1 MASQRVQGECTC
13 RGEGV
18 ITGRLFR
25 IGPTAR
31 PRYRA
36 SVPSGA
42 VVVSPTRA
50 RESLATGSPIHWPTH
65 SGGTNGQRSF
75 AVSRLCARQASQ
87 RGLRAS
93 ILGPQNRLP
102 MTGLCAANATAM
114 KREPRRSKRGP
125 GYRVA
130 SKRGI
135 APRGQ
140 RQQDPPRSQ
149 ESLAFLCPST
159 ARIDRLRQARIRR
172 TPAWESSVLCL
183 SRPFCRPADHTGSRT
198 RTGGVDPRIRG
209 QHAVQAVINPSPQR
223 SGAGSDD
230 SIHCLRSPQGAR
242 RCRRSGGGDE

>member
-1 MASQRVQGECTC
+1 MHVQGR
-13 RGEGV
+13 RGL
-18 ITGRLFR
+18 TGRLFR
-25 IGPTAR
+25 TGPTAR

-125 GYRVA
+125 DHRVA

-172 TPAWESSVLCL
+172 PPLGIVCFVLVSAFLSSGCPY
-183 SRPFCRPADHTGSRT
+183 R
-198 RTGGVDPRIRG
+198 
-209 QHAVQAVINPSPQR
+209 VQNPN
-223 SGAGSDD
+223 
-230 SIHCLRSPQGAR
+230 R
-242 RCRRSGGGDE
+242 RCAEDASGLCVRRADRQEGQGSLTRSAQADVAPRRIERPDETDVVVTAPAHGWANASLA